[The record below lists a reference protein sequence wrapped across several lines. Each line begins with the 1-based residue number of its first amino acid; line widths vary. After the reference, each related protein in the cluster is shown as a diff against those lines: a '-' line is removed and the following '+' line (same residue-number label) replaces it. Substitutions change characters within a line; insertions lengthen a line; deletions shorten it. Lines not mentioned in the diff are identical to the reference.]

1 MNGYHGHWRNFKDYF
16 LYEYKER
23 EKKRIVGFVGYS
35 VIKNILKV
43 SEDDKA
49 FQAVEKLL
57 GFEKYKVKKEPE
69 TYDSII
75 NDLFG
80 GET

>member
-1 MNGYHGHWRNFKDYF
+1 MNGYRGHWRFFKDYF

-23 EKKRIVGFVGYS
+23 EKKRIISFVGYS
-35 VIKNILKV
+35 VIKSILKV
-43 SEDDKA
+43 DDENKA
-49 FQAVEKLL
+49 FKTVEQLM
-57 GFEKYKVKKEPE
+57 GFEKYIKEKEPE

-80 GET
+80 GNT